1 MRAKELLI
9 EVQARVVVTDEMAER
24 CLRLLEM
31 WQDDNPNAKII
42 AERQPDGRTRF
53 HLEVER

>member
-1 MRAKELLI
+1 MRAEGLSI

-31 WQDDNPNAKII
+31 WQDDNGNAKII
-42 AERQPDGRTRF
+42 GERQPDGRTRF

>member
-1 MRAKELLI
+1 MRAKELSI

-31 WQDDNPNAKII
+31 WQDDNSNAKII
-42 AERQPDGRTRF
+42 GERQPDGRTRF